1 MTEGDVS
8 MALISD
14 EQWAAMVRRAIELAR
29 EHASDEEQPF
39 MDKLHF
45 LGMADE
51 FGGEDG
57 LFGAIRV
64 VKD

>member
-1 MTEGDVS
+1 

-14 EQWAAMVRRAIELAR
+14 EKWAATVRRAIELAR
-29 EHASDEEQPF
+29 EHATEEEKPF
-39 MDKLHF
+39 MDRLHF

-51 FGGEDG
+51 FGGEEG

-64 VKD
+64 VDE